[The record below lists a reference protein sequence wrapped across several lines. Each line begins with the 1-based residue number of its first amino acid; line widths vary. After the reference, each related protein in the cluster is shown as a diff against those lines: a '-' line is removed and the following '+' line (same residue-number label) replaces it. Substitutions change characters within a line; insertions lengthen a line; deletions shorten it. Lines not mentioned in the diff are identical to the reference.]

1 MMTLGT
7 FTGAGWD
14 FTEGDGDGA
23 EWMML
28 REGEDY
34 PRLAWQEV
42 YGGDIAGRYGVD
54 MEDLLEVAGNWL
66 EEGCPAGCEEADI
79 NGDGR
84 VDLEDFAILAGN
96 WLKS

>member
-1 MMTLGT
+1 MHT
-7 FTGAGWD
+7 D

-42 YGGDIAGRYGVD
+42 YDGDIAGLWGVD

-96 WLKS
+96 WLKE

>member
-1 MMTLGT
+1 
-7 FTGAGWD
+7 
-14 FTEGDGDGA
+14 
-23 EWMML
+23 ML

-42 YGGDIAGRYGVD
+42 YGGDIAGLYGVD

-79 NGDGR
+79 NGDGF
-84 VDLEDFAILAGN
+84 VNLEDLAVLAGE